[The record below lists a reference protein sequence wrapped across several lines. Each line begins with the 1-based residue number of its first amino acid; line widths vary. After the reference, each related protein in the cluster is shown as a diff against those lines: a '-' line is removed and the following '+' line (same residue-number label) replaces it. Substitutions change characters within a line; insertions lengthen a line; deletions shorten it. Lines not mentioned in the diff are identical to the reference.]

1 MSGENAV
8 TLTQNIIHLGDLGP
22 WTPQN
27 VNVFFICYDMSE
39 KSEDVTDMWDH
50 SLVAE
55 FISLIVSNI

>member
-22 WTPQN
+22 WTPHN

-39 KSEDVTDMWDH
+39 KSEDVT
-50 SLVAE
+50 VR
-55 FISLIVSNI
+55 VSNIKVI